1 MYDVII
7 PSIPILVFFVTLYA
21 IIYRDLKRKDA

>member
-7 PSIPILVFFVTLYA
+7 PSIPVGAFFVSLYA
-21 IIYRDLKRKDA
+21 MIYRDLKRKDA

>member
-1 MYDVII
+1 MSEFII
-7 PSIPILVFFVTLYA
+7 PLIPVGAFFVGMYV